1 MLSALKRR
9 IVPLIVGLAAFLA
22 GVGFFYALTPLDL
35 PYAGRVIDFEVRAGD
50 GFNDIVRRLEEGGL
64 IRSGTAATVYALA
77 TGAARSFK
85 PGVYRLSSASST
97 RALIDALVAGAIRE
111 VEVRIPEGANIYD
124 IDEILSRAGILPRG
138 ALFLYPYVDS
148 RLAGGETLE
157 GRLFPDTYRF
167 HTNSAVLPIVEKLLA
182 AFEAKMAPL
191 LPESPAARMRTL
203 IVASLL
209 EREVPVFRDRQ
220 IIAGIFEK
228 RLRAGMPLQVD
239 ASVCYAKTAALHAP
253 ADCLP
258 LTAADLKMNSPYN
271 TYVNKGLPPA
281 PIGNPGIE
289 AVKAALSPLPSE
301 YWFYLSDQ
309 KTGKTIFARNLE
321 EHARNRAKYLQ

>member
-1 MLSALKRR
+1 MLLALRRR
-9 IVPLIVGLAAFLA
+9 IVPVLVGVAAFLA

-35 PYAGRVIDFEVRAGD
+35 PYAARAIDFEVKAGD
-50 GFNDIVRRLEEGGL
+50 GFGDTVRRLEEGGL
-64 IRSGTAATVYALA
+64 IRSGTAATIYALA
-77 TGAARSFK
+77 TGAARNFK
-85 PGVYRLSSASST
+85 PGVYQLSSASST
-97 RALIDALVAGAIRE
+97 RALINTLVAGAIRE

-124 IDEILSRAGILPRG
+124 VDEILSRAGILPRG
-138 ALFLYPYVDS
+138 ALFLYPFGDDRRV
-148 RLAGGETLE
+148 GQETLE

-167 HTNSAVLPIVEKLLA
+167 HANSAVVPIVEKFLSV
-182 AFEAKMAPL
+182 FEAKVAPL
-191 LPESPAARMRTL
+191 LPEDPAAGTRTL
-203 IVASLL
+203 IIASLL
-209 EREVPVFRDRQ
+209 EREVPEFRDRQ
-220 IIAGIFEK
+220 IIAGILEK

-239 ASVCYAKTAALHAP
+239 ASVCYAKTATLRAP

-258 LTAADLKMNSPYN
+258 LTMADLKMDSPYN

-321 EHARNRAKYLQ
+321 EHARNRAKYLR